1 MADPV
6 PPKMVLPPPAPQNEL
21 EGLQK
26 GYQEASKEVVPEKG
40 ASSILEQRVHP
51 DRTVHPTTKRFQS
64 KY

>member
-1 MADPV
+1 
-6 PPKMVLPPPAPQNEL
+6 MVLPSPAPQSEL

-40 ASSILEQRVHP
+40 VEVRLHP
-51 DRTVHPTTKRFQS
+51 DQTKHPISKRFQS

>member
-1 MADPV
+1 MNPEE
-6 PPKMVLPPPAPQNEL
+6 PPKLVLPPPAPQSEL

-40 ASSILEQRVHP
+40 VEVRLHP
-51 DRTVHPTTKRFQS
+51 DQTKHPISKRFQS